1 MYNIIMETKID
12 LISNLIQ
19 KKNFKEAKVKCE
31 EIIEKNLNNFVFL
44 NIFAIVLFQLNE
56 FENAEKK
63 WKQSIKINPRYFDA
77 YNNLINAF
85 LNLEKYD
92 DALNIIIKAIKIAP
106 QNHELHHKLGSLF
119 LKKNKIDK
127 ALDAFEKALKIKQDY
142 IPSLRSKVILLRRIN
157 KSIEALKEL
166 DKLLIHDK
174 DKFKVYMQ
182 KASIYISLR
191 NPLETIK
198 NMKKAYS
205 IDPKAPYIYGDI
217 IHEKTKMCD
226 WSDFDKEIQEIK
238 VKINDDEKVLA
249 PFVAT
254 TLFDSPEI
262 QLKISKKWVNRNKIN
277 VNDYTHSKKKH
288 SKIKIGYFSAEF
300 RSHAMGY
307 LMNRVYDFHDRSMF
321 ELYGF
326 YFGPAIDHEDKLQK
340 KIMNSFDRF
349 IDVSQF
355 EDNEICKLSKE
366 IGIDIGIDLMGH
378 TGANTNRFTIF
389 QKKIAPIQI
398 CFLGFPCTTGSKSI
412 DYLIADKIVIP
423 KKFQKFYSEKII
435 YLPDVYQPNEE
446 LKKLDDHIENKK
458 DVGLPEGKFI
468 FCNFNAHQKINS
480 KIFETWMRILK
491 NKQNSILWLL
501 KDNEFSEDNLKKLAS
516 SFGIDP
522 ERLIFA
528 KKLKIDQHL
537 SRLKFADIFLDTY
550 PYGAHTTCSNAL
562 RMCLPVITIIG
573 DSFASR
579 VSASLLNS
587 INLNELVTETLKDY
601 EKLAINLSNN
611 EKFLTEVKEKIK
623 LQISKSNLFKPKT
636 FTRNLERAFKQIYE
650 NYLEGNPPKN
660 IEL

>member
-1 MYNIIMETKID
+1 METKID

-19 KKNFKEAKVKCE
+19 KKKFKEAKIKCE
-31 EIIEKNLNNFVFL
+31 EIIEKNTNNFVFL

-56 FENAEKK
+56 FDNAEKK
-63 WKQSIKINPRYFDA
+63 WKQSIKINPQYFDA
-77 YNNLINAF
+77 YSNLINAF
-85 LNLEKYD
+85 LNLEKYE
-92 DALNIIIKAIKIAP
+92 DALNIILKAIEIAP
-106 QNHELHHKLGSLF
+106 QSHELHHKLGGLF
-119 LKKNKIDK
+119 FKKNKIDK
-127 ALDAFEKALKIKQDY
+127 ALEAFEKALKIKKDY
-142 IPSLRSKVILLRRIN
+142 IPSLRSKVILLRRTN

-166 DKLLIHDK
+166 DKLLIYDK

-191 NPLETIK
+191 NPIETII

-205 IDPKAPYIYGDI
+205 INPNAPFIYGDI

-238 VKINDDEKVLA
+238 VRINNDEKVIA
-249 PFVAT
+249 PFIAT
-254 TLFDSPEI
+254 TLFDSPEL
-262 QLKISKKWVNRNKIN
+262 QLKISQKWVSRLNIN
-277 VNDYTHSKKKH
+277 NENSNFSKKKNK
-288 SKIKIGYFSAEF
+288 KIKIGYFSANF
-300 RSHAMGY
+300 RSHANGY
-307 LMNRVYDFHDRSMF
+307 LMNRVYDFHDKSIF

-326 YFGPAIDHEDKLQK
+326 YFGPAIDDKDKLQK
-340 KIMNSFDRF
+340 KIIKSFDKF

-355 EDNEICKLSKE
+355 NDTQICKLSKE
-366 IGIDIGIDLMGH
+366 MDIDIGIDLMGH
-378 TGANTNRFTIF
+378 TGSNTNRFAIF

-398 CFLGFPCTTGSKSI
+398 CFLGFPCTTGSNSI

-423 KKFQKFYSEKII
+423 KKFQKYYSEKII

-446 LKKLDDHIENKK
+446 LKNLDNYFKDKK
-458 DVGLPEGKFI
+458 SVGLPEGKFI
-468 FCNFNAHQKINS
+468 FCCFNGHQKINL

-501 KDNEFSEDNLKKLAS
+501 KDNELSENNLKKLAS
-516 SFGIDP
+516 GFGIDP

-528 KKLKIDQHL
+528 KKLEIGQHL

-587 INLNELVTETLKDY
+587 INLNELVSETLKDY
-601 EKLAINLSNN
+601 EKLAINLSND
-611 EKFLTEVKEKIK
+611 EKFLIDIKEKIK

-650 NYLEGNPPKN
+650 NYLEGQPPKN

>member
-12 LISNLIQ
+12 SISNLIQ
-19 KKNFKEAKVKCE
+19 SKKFKEAKIKCE
-31 EIIEKNLNNFVFL
+31 EILEKNMNNFVFL

-56 FENAEKK
+56 FEDAEKK
-63 WKQSIKINPRYFDA
+63 WKQSIKINSQYIDS
-77 YNNLINAF
+77 YNNLINAY

-92 DALNIIIKAIKIAP
+92 DALKYVIKAIEIAP
-106 QNHELHHKLGSLF
+106 ENYELHHKLGSLF
-119 LKKNKIDK
+119 IKKN
-127 ALDAFEKALKIKQDY
+127 EVNKALKAFDKVLKIKKDY
-142 IPSLRSKVILLRRIN
+142 IPSLRSKVLLFRRIN
-157 KSIEALKEL
+157 NSIEALKIL
-166 DKLLIHDK
+166 DKLLLYDK
-174 DKFKVYMQ
+174 EKFKVYLQ
-182 KASIYISLR
+182 KASINISLR
-191 NPLETIK
+191 NPLEALK
-198 NMKKAYS
+198 NLKKAHS
-205 IDPKAPYIYGDI
+205 IDPNLPFICGDM

-238 VKINDDEKVLA
+238 VRINNDEKVIA
-249 PFVAT
+249 PFIAT
-254 TLFDSPEI
+254 TLFDSPEL
-262 QLKISKKWVNRNKIN
+262 QLKISQKWVSSLNIN
-277 VNDYTHSKKKH
+277 NENSNFSKKKNK
-288 SKIKIGYFSAEF
+288 KIKIGYFSANF
-300 RSHAMGY
+300 RSHANGY
-307 LMNRVYDFHDRSMF
+307 LMNRVYDFHDKSIF

-326 YFGPAIDHEDKLQK
+326 YFGPAIDDKDKLQK
-340 KIMNSFDRF
+340 KIIKSFDKF

-355 EDNEICKLSKE
+355 NDTQICKLSKE
-366 IGIDIGIDLMGH
+366 MDIDIGIDLMGH
-378 TGANTNRFTIF
+378 TGSNTNRFEIF

-398 CFLGFPCTTGSKSI
+398 CFLGFPCTTGSNSI

-423 KKFQKFYSEKII
+423 KKFQKYYSEKII

-446 LKKLDDHIENKK
+446 LKNLDNYFKDKK
-458 DVGLPEGKFI
+458 SVGLPEGKFI
-468 FCNFNAHQKINS
+468 FCCFNGHQKINL

-501 KDNEFSEDNLKKLAS
+501 KDNELSENNLKKLAS
-516 SFGIDP
+516 GFGIDP

-528 KKLKIDQHL
+528 KKLEIGQHL

-562 RMCLPVITIIG
+562 RMCLPVVTIIG

-587 INLNELVTETLKDY
+587 INLNELVSETLKDY
-601 EKLAINLSNN
+601 EKLAINLSND
-611 EKFLTEVKEKIK
+611 EKFLIDIKEKIK

-650 NYLEGNPPKN
+650 NYLEGQPPKN

>member
-1 MYNIIMETKID
+1 METKID

-19 KKNFKEAKVKCE
+19 SKKFKEAKIKCE
-31 EIIEKNLNNFVFL
+31 EIIEKNINNFVFL

-56 FENAEKK
+56 FDNAEKK
-63 WKQSIKINPRYFDA
+63 WKQSIKINPQYFDA
-77 YNNLINAF
+77 YSNLINAF
-85 LNLEKYD
+85 LNLEKYE
-92 DALNIIIKAIKIAP
+92 DALNIILKAIEIAP
-106 QNHELHHKLGSLF
+106 QNHELHHKLGGLF
-119 LKKNKIDK
+119 FKKNKIDK
-127 ALDAFEKALKIKQDY
+127 ALEAFEKALKIKKDY
-142 IPSLRSKVILLRRIN
+142 IPSLRSKVILLRRTN

-166 DKLLIHDK
+166 DKLLIYDK

-191 NPLETIK
+191 NPVETII

-205 IDPKAPYIYGDI
+205 INPNAPFIYGDI

-226 WSDFDKEIQEIK
+226 WSDFDKEIHKMKE
-238 VKINDDEKVLA
+238 KIDNNEKVLA

-254 TLFDSPEI
+254 TLFDSPEL
-262 QLKISKKWVNRNKIN
+262 QLKVSERWINGNEIN
-277 VNDYTHSKKKH
+277 VNDYVTSEKKNK
-288 SKIKIGYFSAEF
+288 KIKIGYFSAEF

-307 LMNRVYDFHDRSMF
+307 LMNRIYDLHDRSTF

-326 YFGPAIDHEDKLQK
+326 YFGPAINHKDKLQK
-340 KIMNSFDRF
+340 KIIDSFDRF

-355 EDNEICKLSKE
+355 KDTEIFKLSRE

-378 TGANTNRFTIF
+378 TGGNTNRFTIF

-423 KKFQKFYSEKII
+423 KKFQKFYTEKII

-446 LKKLDDHIENKK
+446 LKKLANHFENKK
-458 DVGLPEGKFI
+458 NVGLPEGKFI
-468 FCNFNAHQKINS
+468 FCNFNAHQKINL

-501 KDNEFSEDNLKKLAS
+501 KDNEFSENNLKKLAD

-528 KKLKIDQHL
+528 KKLEIDQHL

-562 RMCLPVITIIG
+562 RMCLPVITIAG

-587 INLNELVTETLKDY
+587 TNLNELITETLKDY
-601 EKLAINLSNN
+601 EKLAINLSND
-611 EKFLTEVKEKIK
+611 EKLLTELKEKIK

-650 NYLEGNPPKN
+650 NYLEGHPPKN